1 MVGWLRDPA
10 RHLHRMIRDLPGF
23 EGLVHVSLSVYDS
36 AADMLWAFACGGD
49 DAESAEITEIDL
61 TDAPS
66 LALLADSPEP
76 RIISDLAEFG
86 DEGRRHTA
94 QARGTGSRSC
104 MTVPLTMEGS
114 FLGFVMFAAARPN
127 FFGPHEREMLLTFS
141 EAFAILVERARL
153 LPD

>member
-1 MVGWLRDPA
+1 MVAWLQDPA

-23 EGLVHVSLSVYDS
+23 EGLVHVSLSVYDA

-49 DAESAEITEIDL
+49 GPAEITEIDL

-66 LALLADSPEP
+66 LVLLADGTEP

-86 DEGRRHTA
+86 EDGRRHTA
-94 QARGTGSRSC
+94 QARDIGSRSC
-104 MTVPLTMEGS
+104 MTVPLNVEGS

-127 FFGPHEREMLLTFS
+127 FFGPDEREMLLTFS